1 MNPLRKKSIAAII
14 AQGTTDDNMMLSNC
28 FRFEAWENNFPST
41 CIITRPPKL
50 LKTVISAMTEAFVP
64 GGAHVLSI
72 ERQGALKALQ
82 KKPLIAKSII
92 ACQKFKFLKKNN
104 TKKHVAA
111 RMF

>member
-1 MNPLRKKSIAAII
+1 MKPLEKKSIAAII
-14 AQGTTDDNMMLSNC
+14 AHGTTNDNMMLSNC
-28 FRFEAWENNFPST
+28 FRFEAWRNTFPST
-41 CIITRPPKL
+41 YIITRPPKL
-50 LKTVISAMTEAFVP
+50 LKTVMSAITEAFVP

-92 ACQKFKFLKKNN
+92 ACQKFKCLKKNS

-111 RMF
+111 SMF